1 MKTVTIYNKSTGEI
15 LRSFSGSEELIKLN
29 VKDNESYVEGGYTK
43 DNEKVVEGVIT
54 LISDEEIESRAL
66 AVAWQS
72 FKTSRNLMLQSCDWT
87 QVPDA
92 PADKDAWASYRQAL
106 RDLPDNTLDVRNV
119 IWPTPPN
126 AR

>member
-29 VKDNESYVEGGYTK
+29 VKDNEGYVEGGYTK
-43 DNEKVVEGVIT
+43 GNERVVDGVIT

-66 AVAWQS
+66 EAAWQA
-72 FKTSRNLMLQSCDWT
+72 FKTGRNLMLQDCDWT
-87 QVPDA
+87 QLPDA
-92 PADKDAWASYRQAL
+92 PVNKDAWASYRQAL

>member
-43 DNEKVVEGVIT
+43 GNERVVDGVIT

>member
-29 VKDNESYVEGGYTK
+29 VKDNEGYVEGGYTK
-43 DNEKVVEGVIT
+43 GNERVVDGVIT

-66 AVAWQS
+66 EAAWQA
-72 FKTSRNLMLQSCDWT
+72 FKTGRNLMLQDCDWT

>member
-29 VKDNESYVEGGYTK
+29 VKDNEGYVEGGYTK
-43 DNEKVVEGVIT
+43 GNERVVDGVIT

>member
-1 MKTVTIYNKSTGEI
+1 MKTVTIYNKNTGEI

-29 VKDNESYVEGGYTK
+29 VKDNEDYVEGGYTK
-43 DNEKVVEGVIT
+43 DNEKVVDGVIT

-66 AVAWQS
+66 EAAWQA
-72 FKTSRNLMLQSCDWT
+72 FKTGRNLMLQDCDWT
-87 QVPDA
+87 QLPDA
-92 PADKDAWASYRQAL
+92 PVNKDAWASYRQAL

>member
-29 VKDNESYVEGGYTK
+29 VKDNEGYVEGGYTK
-43 DNEKVVEGVIT
+43 GNESVVDGVIT

>member
-15 LRSFSGSEELIKLN
+15 LRSFSGSEELIEIN
-29 VKDNESYVEGGYTK
+29 VRDDEGYVEGGYTK
-43 DNEKVVEGVIT
+43 DHEKVVDGVLT
-54 LISDEEIESRAL
+54 RLSGEEIEGLVL

-72 FKTSRNLMLQSCDWT
+72 FKTARNLMLQSCDWT

-106 RDLPDNTLDVRNV
+106 RDLPDNTTDPNDVA
-119 IWPTPPN
+119 WPSPPN
-126 AR
+126 I